1 MTKRSANRQSSK
13 MQMGS
18 QVNANTHRAPL
29 PRGNRP
35 TLPGA
40 AAVWKSAH
48 LAGRR
53 CRVEIRPSCRAPLPR
68 GNRPTL
74 PGAAATWESGHLA
87 GRRCHVGI
95 GPPCRAPLPCG
106 NAPTFLTEIKK
117 TCQMTGSKVLVY
129 VRRDFAYR
137 VLRTKTSL
145 NHQYGT

>member
-1 MTKRSANRQSSK
+1 

-53 CRVEIRPSCRAPLPR
+53 CRVEIRPPCRALLPR

-74 PGAAATWESGHLA
+74 PGAAAVWESAHLA
-87 GRRCHVGI
+87 RRRCHVGI
-95 GPPCRAPLPCG
+95 GPPCRALLPHG

-117 TCQMTGSKVLVY
+117 TCQMTGSKVWFMSDGILLIEY
-129 VRRDFAYR
+129 
-137 VLRTKTSL
+137 
-145 NHQYGT
+145 

>member
-1 MTKRSANRQSSK
+1 

-74 PGAAATWESGHLA
+74 PGAAAAWESAHLA

-137 VLRTKTSL
+137 VLRTKTAL
-145 NHQYGT
+145 LQIVGGDKLIIPFC

>member
-1 MTKRSANRQSSK
+1 
-13 MQMGS
+13 MQIPTGRCCR
-18 QVNANTHRAPL
+18 VGIGPPCRAPL
-29 PRGNRP
+29 PCGNRP

-40 AAVWKSAH
+40 AATWESAH

-53 CRVEIRPSCRAPLPR
+53 CRVEIRPSCRAPLPC
-68 GNRPTL
+68 GNPPIL
-74 PGAAATWESGHLA
+74 PGAAAAWESAHLA
-87 GRRCHVGI
+87 RRRCHVGI

>member
-1 MTKRSANRQSSK
+1 
-13 MQMGS
+13 MQIPTGRRCRVGIGPPC
-18 QVNANTHRAPL
+18 QALL
-29 PRGNRP
+29 PCGNPP

-53 CRVEIRPSCRAPLPR
+53 C
-68 GNRPTL
+68 
-74 PGAAATWESGHLA
+74 
-87 GRRCHVGI
+87 HVGI
-95 GPPCRAPLPCG
+95 GPPCRALLPHG

>member
-1 MTKRSANRQSSK
+1 
-13 MQMGS
+13 
-18 QVNANTHRAPL
+18 L

-40 AAVWKSAH
+40 AAAWESAH

-53 CRVEIRPSCRAPLPR
+53 CRVEIRPSCRARLP
-68 GNRPTL
+68 
-74 PGAAATWESGHLA
+74 H
-87 GRRCHVGI
+87 
-95 GPPCRAPLPCG
+95 G

-129 VRRDFAYR
+129 VRRDFTYR